1 VGALGLDLI
10 WQHGIAFVPP
20 VLQYAAACERA
31 LSHSADKK
39 GERTRRMLQHGWHTA
54 AFFHVQFSFKRE
66 MDRTTEERAVILACI
81 LQEMQNQNN
90 KKNRI
95 R

>member
-1 VGALGLDLI
+1 
-10 WQHGIAFVPP
+10 
-20 VLQYAAACERA
+20 VLQYVAACERA

-39 GERTRRMLQHGWHTA
+39 DDRTRQHAAAWVAAA
-54 AFFHVQFSFKRE
+54 AFFHDQFSFKRE
-66 MDRTTEERAVILACI
+66 MDRTTEERAVILARI
-81 LQEMQNQNN
+81 LQEIQNHNN